1 MNGIDW
7 VLQLVLADV
16 PLDRRE
22 LADMAAGGLL
32 MEIASRP
39 MPRALVADQQAKAKV
54 AGILLAAGA
63 SHRMG
68 SVNKLLVPFAGK
80 PLVRHAAE
88 ALVAS
93 SLSPVIVVIG
103 YEADKVAA
111 ALNGLPVQLVFNP
124 NHVSGQGSS
133 VGAGIAA
140 IDDDV
145 SDVLI
150 GLGDMPLLPCAVL
163 DMLIRAH
170 INNDGHVRSITL
182 PTVEGQRGNP
192 VLWGKAFFPELA
204 ALTGDLGG
212 RQLLNDHMAAQNL
225 VVCDYS
231 GVLRDVD
238 TAEALDT
245 IISEFEADRK

>member
-1 MNGIDW
+1 M
-7 VLQLVLADV
+7 LVDSPPA
-16 PLDRRE
+16 E
-22 LADMAAGGLL
+22 
-32 MEIASRP
+32 
-39 MPRALVADQQAKAKV
+39 AKV
-54 AGILLAAGA
+54 AGIILAAGA
-63 SHRMG
+63 SRRMG
-68 SVNKLLVPFAGK
+68 SLNKLLAFVAGK

-88 ALVAS
+88 AFVAT
-93 SLSPVIVVIG
+93 SLSPIIIVIG

-111 ALNGLPVQLVFNP
+111 ALDGLPVQLVFNP

-150 GLGDMPLLPCAVL
+150 GLGDMPLLPCAVI

-170 INNDGHVRSITL
+170 INIDGHVRSITL

-204 ALTGDLGG
+204 ALKGDLGG

-225 VVCDYS
+225 VACDHWS
-231 GVLRDVD
+231 VLRDVD
-238 TAEALDT
+238 TADALAT
-245 IISEFEADRK
+245 VISEFETDRS